1 MHVKGTGSE
10 EDVGII
16 RLHFPEF
23 SEENE
28 KLERIDW
35 DEWFDEFDQ
44 RSLALLVEVTT
55 AEGSQSNFNKLV
67 NRETAKSST
76 RKRPLGSARG
86 KSRRKAA

>member
-10 EDVGII
+10 EDVGVI

-44 RSLALLVEVTT
+44 RSLALLVEETT
-55 AEGSQSNFNKLV
+55 ADGNQSNFNKLI
-67 NRETAKSST
+67 NRETAEST
-76 RKRPLGSARG
+76 RKRPSGSSRG

>member
-28 KLERIDW
+28 KLEPIEW
-35 DEWFDEFDQ
+35 DEWFGEFDQ
-44 RSLALLVEVTT
+44 RSLTLLVEDTT
-55 AEGSQSNFNKLV
+55 AGGSQSNFNKLV
-67 NRETAKSST
+67 NRENAESS
-76 RKRPLGSARG
+76 RKRPSGSSRG